1 MDILYYQKME
11 RVMVEQTEINGII
24 SSVIYLNDENG
35 YAVVRMETDSGE
47 MVTAVGCLPYIAPG
61 EMISAEGSWVTHA
74 QHGRQFKIE
83 QSNRLLPTSADG
95 IYEYLAGS
103 TVKGIGPA
111 TAALIVDRFKE
122 KSLDI
127 LEMHPEKL
135 AEIKGISLT
144 KAKDLSASFK
154 KQAGVRR
161 LTEFLCAYGIK
172 PLVALKLY
180 RAYGSAA
187 LETVHENPYIIS
199 ASHIGASFAEADNL
213 ALELGI
219 EGDSINRISAAVL
232 FELQHN
238 SGNGHCFIPR
248 DKLIAA
254 TSQLIS
260 VPADLVSDA
269 IDSLSEN
276 GGLVCDKVANLN
288 VCYLTELYEAE
299 TYTAERLKSMVG
311 LKTKSSA
318 NIERLITKL
327 ESLYDIS
334 YAPLQK
340 QSIELAL
347 NNRILVITGGP
358 GTGKTTILKGILS
371 LYDEL
376 ELETLLAAPT
386 GRAAKR
392 MSELT
397 GREASTIHRLL
408 GAKMAE
414 DGETVVFSK
423 HEGDPL
429 NCDALVLDECSMV
442 DITLMSSLLK
452 ALKPGCRLVLVG
464 DADQLPSV
472 GPGNVFSDII
482 RSQTVPTVR
491 LTEIFRQKGDSRIV
505 RNAHMINRGEHPDF
519 EANTGDFFRLRRL
532 KGGTAVETIVELCAR
547 RLPENMKIP
556 SASIQVLSP
565 TRKGETGTV
574 NLNKRL
580 QAALNPPSESK
591 KEKLFGEAVFR
602 VGDRVIQTKNNY
614 DTIWKTKG
622 GVSGAGVYN
631 GDIGTIAQIDPITET
646 LTVDFE
652 DKLAT
657 YSFEM
662 LNELE
667 HAWALTVH
675 KSQGSEY
682 RAVVLALSGDVLM
695 LLTRGVLYTAVTR
708 AKELLIMVGDDN
720 IAHRMID
727 NNKQSRRYSALRLRL
742 IADD

>member
-1 MDILYYQKME
+1 
-11 RVMVEQTEINGII
+11 MVEQTEINGII

-532 KGGTAVETIVELCAR
+532 NGGTAVETIVELCAR

-614 DTIWKTKG
+614 DTIWKTKD

-682 RAVVLALSGDVLM
+682 RAVVLALSGDVQM

>member
-1 MDILYYQKME
+1 
-11 RVMVEQTEINGII
+11 MVEQTEINGII

-248 DKLIAA
+248 DKLISA

-682 RAVVLALSGDVLM
+682 RAVVLALSGDVQM

>member
-1 MDILYYQKME
+1 
-11 RVMVEQTEINGII
+11 MVELSEINGII
-24 SSVIYLNDENG
+24 SSVIYMNDENG
-35 YAVVRMETDSGE
+35 YAVVRLESDSGE
-47 MVTAVGCLPYIAPG
+47 MITAVGCLPYIAPG
-61 EMISAEGSWVTHA
+61 EMMSAEGSWVTHA

-103 TVKGIGPA
+103 TVRGIGPA
-111 TAALIVDRFKE
+111 TAAMIVERFKE
-122 KSLDI
+122 KSLDV
-127 LEMHPEKL
+127 LEMYPEKL
-135 AEIKGISLT
+135 AEIKGISLA
-144 KAKDLSASFK
+144 KAKDMSASFK

-161 LTEFLCAYGIK
+161 LTEFLCAYNIQ

-180 RAYGSAA
+180 KTYGSTA
-187 LETVHENPYIIS
+187 LETLHDNPYIIA

-232 FELQHN
+232 FELRHN

-260 VPADLVSDA
+260 VPGDLVSEA
-269 IDSLSEN
+269 IDSLAESGEI
-276 GGLVCDKVANLN
+276 VCDSVAGLN
-288 VCYLTELYEAE
+288 VCYLAELYEAE
-299 TYTAERLKSMVG
+299 TYTAYRLKSMTSA
-311 LKTKSSA
+311 KTKSSV
-318 NIERLITKL
+318 NMEKLISKL

-347 NNRILVITGGP
+347 NNRVLVITGGP
-358 GTGKTTILKGILS
+358 GTGKTTILRAILK

-392 MSELT
+392 MSELS
-397 GREASTIHRLL
+397 GREAFTIHRLL
-408 GAKMAE
+408 GAKMSE
-414 DGETVVFSK
+414 DGETVVFTK
-423 HEGDPL
+423 DEGDPL

-442 DITLMSSLLK
+442 DITLMCSLLK

-472 GPGNVFSDII
+472 GPGNVFADII
-482 RSQTVPTVR
+482 RSNIVPTVR

-519 EANTGDFFRLRRL
+519 EANTGDFFRLKRL

-547 RLPENMKIP
+547 RLPDNMKIP

-580 QAALNPPSESK
+580 QEALNPRDDGK
-591 KEKLFGEAVFR
+591 KEKMFGETVFR
-602 VGDRVIQTKNNY
+602 VGDRVIQLKNNY
-614 DTIWKTKG
+614 DIIWKTKG
-622 GVSGAGVYN
+622 GVSGTGVYN
-631 GDIGTIAQIDPITET
+631 GDIGTIYQIDPITET

-652 DKLAT
+652 DKLAS
-657 YSFEM
+657 YSFDM

-667 HAWALTVH
+667 HAWSLTVH

-682 RAVVLALSGDVLM
+682 RAVVLALSGDVQM
-695 LLTRGVLYTAVTR
+695 LLTRGVLYTSVTR
-708 AKELLIMVGDDN
+708 AKELLVMVGDDA

-742 IADD
+742 VADD

>member
-1 MDILYYQKME
+1 
-11 RVMVEQTEINGII
+11 MVEQTEINGII

-519 EANTGDFFRLRRL
+519 ETNTGDFFRLRRL

-614 DTIWKTKG
+614 DTIWKTKD

-682 RAVVLALSGDVLM
+682 RAVVLALSGDVQM

>member
-1 MDILYYQKME
+1 
-11 RVMVEQTEINGII
+11 MVEQTEINGII

-505 RNAHMINRGEHPDF
+505 RNAHMINSGEHPDF

-532 KGGTAVETIVELCAR
+532 NGGTAVETIVELCAR

-591 KEKLFGEAVFR
+591 KEKLFGEVVFR

-631 GDIGTIAQIDPITET
+631 GDIGTIAQIDSITET

-657 YSFEM
+657 YSFDM

-682 RAVVLALSGDVLM
+682 RAVVLALSGDVQM

>member
-1 MDILYYQKME
+1 
-11 RVMVEQTEINGII
+11 MVEQTEINGII

-327 ESLYDIS
+327 EILYDIS

-614 DTIWKTKG
+614 DTIWKTKD

-682 RAVVLALSGDVLM
+682 RAVVLALSGDVQM

>member
-1 MDILYYQKME
+1 ME

-219 EGDSINRISAAVL
+219 EGDSTNRISAAVL

-614 DTIWKTKG
+614 DTIWKTKD

-682 RAVVLALSGDVLM
+682 RAVVLALSGDVQM

>member
-1 MDILYYQKME
+1 
-11 RVMVEQTEINGII
+11 MVEQTEINGII

-161 LTEFLCAYGIK
+161 LTEFLCAYNIQ

-213 ALELGI
+213 ALELGV
-219 EGDSINRISAAVL
+219 EGDSMNRISAAVL

-260 VPADLVSDA
+260 VPPDLVSDA

-276 GGLVCDKVANLN
+276 GGIVCDTVASLN
-288 VCYLTELYEAE
+288 VCYLAELFDAE
-299 TYTAERLKSMVG
+299 TYTADRLKSMIG

-318 NIERLITKL
+318 NVEKLISKL
-327 ESLYDIS
+327 ENMYDIS

-397 GREASTIHRLL
+397 CREASTIHRLL
-408 GAKMAE
+408 GAKMSE
-414 DGETVVFSK
+414 DGESVVFSK

-442 DITLMSSLLK
+442 DITLMCSLLK

-482 RSQTVPTVR
+482 RSQTVPTVG
-491 LTEIFRQKGDSRIV
+491 LTEIFRQKADSRIV

-532 KGGTAVETIVELCAR
+532 NGGTAVETIVELCAR
-547 RLPENMKIP
+547 RLPDNMNIP

-580 QAALNPPSESK
+580 QAVLNPPSESK
-591 KEKLFGEAVFR
+591 KEKLFGEVVFR

-682 RAVVLALSGDVLM
+682 RAVVLALSGDVQM

-742 IADD
+742 IADE

>member
-1 MDILYYQKME
+1 ME
-11 RVMVEQTEINGII
+11 KAMVELTEINGII
-24 SSVIYLNDENG
+24 NSVIYLNDENG
-35 YAVVRMETDSGE
+35 YAVVRMELDSGD
-47 MVTAVGCLPYIAPG
+47 MITAVGCLPYIAPG
-61 EMISAEGSWVTHA
+61 EMISAEGSWITHA

-103 TVKGIGPA
+103 TVRGIGPA
-111 TAALIVDRFKE
+111 TAAMIVERFKE
-122 KSLDI
+122 KSLDV

-144 KAKDLSASFK
+144 KAKEMSASFK

-161 LTEFLCAYGIK
+161 LTEFLCAYGIQ

-180 RAYGSAA
+180 KTYGSTAM
-187 LETVHENPYIIS
+187 ETVQENPYIIA

-219 EGDSINRISAAVL
+219 EGDSINRVSAAVL

-260 VPADLVSDA
+260 VPGELVSDA
-269 IDSLSEN
+269 IDSLDEN
-276 GGLVCDKVANLN
+276 GFIVCDAVANLN
-288 VCYLTELYEAE
+288 VCYLAELYEAE
-299 TYTAERLKSMVG
+299 TYTANRLKSMVG
-311 LKTKSSA
+311 TKSKSSV
-318 NIERLITKL
+318 NTERLISKL
-327 ESLYDIS
+327 ENMYGIS

-347 NNRILVITGGP
+347 NNNILVITGGP
-358 GTGKTTILKGILS
+358 GTGKTTILKGILE
-371 LYDEL
+371 LYDQL

-392 MSELT
+392 MSELS

-408 GAKMAE
+408 GAKMSE
-414 DGETVVFSK
+414 DGIGVIFGK
-423 HEGDPL
+423 DEGDPL

-442 DITLMSSLLK
+442 DITLMYSLLR
-452 ALKPGCRLVLVG
+452 ALKPDCRLILVG

-482 RSQTVPTVR
+482 RSNTVPAVR
-491 LTEIFRQKGDSRIV
+491 LTEIFRQKGDSRII

-519 EANTGDFFRLRRL
+519 EANTGDFFRLKRL
-532 KGGTAVETIVELCAR
+532 KGGTAVETIVELCAH
-547 RLPENMKIP
+547 RLPNNMKIP
-556 SASIQVLSP
+556 SESIQVLSP

-580 QAALNPPSESK
+580 QEALNPHQDGK
-591 KEKLFGEAVFR
+591 KEKMFGDSVFR

-614 DTIWKTKG
+614 DIVWKTKG
-622 GVSGAGVYN
+622 GISGAGVYN
-631 GDIGTIAQIDPITET
+631 GDIGLIAQIDPITET

-657 YSFEM
+657 YSFDM

-682 RAVVLALSGDVLM
+682 RAVVLALSGDVQM

-708 AKELLIMVGDDN
+708 AKELLIMVGDDA

-742 IADD
+742 VADD

>member
-1 MDILYYQKME
+1 
-11 RVMVEQTEINGII
+11 MVEQTEINGII

-556 SASIQVLSP
+556 SESIQVLSP

-682 RAVVLALSGDVLM
+682 RAVVLALSGDVQM

>member
-1 MDILYYQKME
+1 
-11 RVMVEQTEINGII
+11 MVEQTEINGII

-452 ALKPGCRLVLVG
+452 ALNPGCRLVLVG

-682 RAVVLALSGDVLM
+682 RAVVLALSGDVQM

>member
-1 MDILYYQKME
+1 
-11 RVMVEQTEINGII
+11 MVEQTEINGII

-682 RAVVLALSGDVLM
+682 RAVVLALSGDVQM

-727 NNKQSRRYSALRLRL
+727 NSKQSRRYSALRLRL

>member
-1 MDILYYQKME
+1 ME

-199 ASHIGASFAEADNL
+199 ASHIGASFADADNL

-682 RAVVLALSGDVLM
+682 RAVVLALSGDVQI

>member
-1 MDILYYQKME
+1 
-11 RVMVEQTEINGII
+11 MVEQTEINGII

-260 VPADLVSDA
+260 VSADLVSDA

-327 ESLYDIS
+327 ESLYDIN

-482 RSQTVPTVR
+482 RSQNVPTVR

-682 RAVVLALSGDVLM
+682 RAVVLALSGDVQM

>member
-1 MDILYYQKME
+1 
-11 RVMVEQTEINGII
+11 MVELTEINGII

-61 EMISAEGSWVTHA
+61 EMISAEGSWVTHT

-83 QSNRLLPTSADG
+83 QSNRLLPTTADG

-219 EGDSINRISAAVL
+219 EGNSINRISAAVL

-260 VPADLVSDA
+260 VPADLVSEA
-269 IDSLSEN
+269 IDKLSEVD
-276 GGLVCDKVANLN
+276 GIVCDTVANLN

-299 TYTAERLKSMVG
+299 TYTAERLKSMTR
-311 LKTKSSA
+311 LKTKSST
-318 NIERLITKL
+318 NVERLITKL
-327 ESLYDIS
+327 ENMYDIS

-347 NNRILVITGGP
+347 SNRVLVITGGP

-414 DGETVVFSK
+414 DGETVIFSK
-423 HEGDPL
+423 NEGDPL

-556 SASIQVLSP
+556 SANIQVLSP

-682 RAVVLALSGDVLM
+682 RAVVLALSGDVQM

-742 IADD
+742 IAND

>member
-1 MDILYYQKME
+1 
-11 RVMVEQTEINGII
+11 MVEQTEINGII

-187 LETVHENPYIIS
+187 LKTVHENPYIIS

-269 IDSLSEN
+269 IDSLSGN

-532 KGGTAVETIVELCAR
+532 NGGTAVETIVELCAR

-682 RAVVLALSGDVLM
+682 RAVVLALSGDVQM